1 MGRHQIHLS
10 LAELKCSL
18 FEIINNK
25 LVFHF
30 RKHVS
35 GLASKSG
42 IKSFQ
47 SDLISPV
54 FPF

>member
-10 LAELKCSL
+10 LAELKCPL
-18 FEIINNK
+18 FEIINTK
-25 LVFHF
+25 LLFHF

-35 GLASKSG
+35 GLAGESG
-42 IKSFQ
+42 ITSFQ

-54 FPF
+54 FPL